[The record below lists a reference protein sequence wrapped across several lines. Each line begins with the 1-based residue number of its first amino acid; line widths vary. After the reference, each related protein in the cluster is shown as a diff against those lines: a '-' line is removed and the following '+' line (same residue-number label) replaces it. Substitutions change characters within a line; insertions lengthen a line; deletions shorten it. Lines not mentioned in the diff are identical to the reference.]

1 MEFAIGG
8 LAAAGAG
15 IFTNPIQVSKAHLK
29 VSKELAAKGQRSV
42 PYKNVFHAG
51 YLVAKKEGALA
62 LQKGLTSSLWM
73 HLIKYGV
80 KLGMLAFVFLN
91 CEKRVVYVW
100 RKNRWFK
107 LYYNHIKHTIAEF
120 IFLLDLWHLF
130 PSNVKNAWC
139 IMRRK
144 KLMI

>member
-29 VSKELAAKGQRSV
+29 VSAEMVSKGSPNA

-51 YLVAKKEGALA
+51 YLVAKREGVLA
-62 LQKGLTSSLWM
+62 LQKGLHSSLWM

-80 KLGMLAFVFLN
+80 KLGKFFKDTGVAIAYFALQ
-91 CEKRVVYVW
+91 VVNIV
-100 RKNRWFK
+100 
-107 LYYNHIKHTIAEF
+107 EEV
-120 IFLLDLWHLF
+120 D
-130 PSNVKNAWC
+130 V
-139 IMRRK
+139 
-144 KLMI
+144 